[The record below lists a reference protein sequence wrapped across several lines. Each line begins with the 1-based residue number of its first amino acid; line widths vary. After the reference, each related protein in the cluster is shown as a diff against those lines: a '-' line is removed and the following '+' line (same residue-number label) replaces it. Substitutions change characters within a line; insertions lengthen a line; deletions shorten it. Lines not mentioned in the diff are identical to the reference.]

1 MCLAIPLKVIK
12 IEEKHALGEAGGLT
26 QEFRIDFLPEAK
38 IGDHVMVHAGFG
50 IEIIDEQE
58 ARKTQ
63 ELYEEIFHAVSD

>member
-1 MCLAIPLKVIK
+1 
-12 IEEKHALGEAGGLT
+12 
-26 QEFRIDFLPEAK
+26 
-38 IGDHVMVHAGFG
+38 MVHAGFG

>member
-12 IEEKHALGEAGGLT
+12 IERKHALGEASGLT